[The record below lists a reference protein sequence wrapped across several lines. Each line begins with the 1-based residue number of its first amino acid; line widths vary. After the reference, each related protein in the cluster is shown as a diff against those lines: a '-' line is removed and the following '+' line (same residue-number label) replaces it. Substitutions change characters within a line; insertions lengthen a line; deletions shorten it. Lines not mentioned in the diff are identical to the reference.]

1 MSDIMTCQE
10 KLIQKAEN
18 VGYLTFDDIMDM
30 ADTFALSVSE
40 VDKLSEGIQLRGII
54 VYEDTPV
61 SQNNDESIEDYSRVD
76 YDAIFGEIVV
86 LSPELDF
93 IVNLVKILP
102 PPQYG
107 EVQSLAIQAANENA
121 FAQDRLVLIHLRL
134 ALKIALS
141 TSKQYKFDLVD
152 AVSAAFIGLMVGTKK
167 FDPNGF
173 STFQG
178 YASTWIY
185 QSIMRFCT
193 PTWMEYYYP
202 AHYKEKIFS
211 VLDAYEQY
219 YGEIPNDSV
228 RADFL
233 EYAMQQL
240 DMTESQ
246 IEEYLA
252 AILGQMYRKIELDR
266 PISTVEEYTS
276 DSSFVDE
283 QSFVDTLRNNILD
296 SEYGEDPFEYACKQD
311 CKEKIHILLNKLTQR
326 EQDVLQLR
334 FGIKDGREWTLEE
347 VGTEFGVTRERI
359 RQIESKAI
367 RKLRHPSASK
377 LIKDYYL

>member
-10 KLIQKAEN
+10 KLIQKAES

-30 ADTFALSVSE
+30 ADTFSLSVSE

-61 SQNNDESIEDYSRVD
+61 SKNDETIEDYSRVD
-76 YDAIFGEIVV
+76 YDAIFREIVD
-86 LSPELDF
+86 LAPELEF
-93 IVNLVKILP
+93 IVNQVKTLP

-107 EVQSLAIQAANENA
+107 EVQSLSIQAANENE
-121 FAQDRLVLIHLRL
+121 FARERLILIHLRL

-152 AVSAAFIGLMVGTKK
+152 AASAAFIGLMVGVEK

-178 YASTWIY
+178 YSSTWIY

-202 AHYKEKIFS
+202 AHYKDRLFS
-211 VLDAYEQY
+211 VLDAYEKY
-219 YGEIPNDSV
+219 YGEIPND
-228 RADFL
+228 AIHEDFL
-233 EYAMQQL
+233 AYALEQL
-240 DMTESQ
+240 DMPELQ
-246 IEEYLA
+246 IEECLA

-266 PISTVEEYTS
+266 PISDAEEYTPDNALVNEYS
-276 DSSFVDE
+276 V
-283 QSFVDTLRNNILD
+283 VDTLCNNVVD
-296 SEYGEDPFEYACKQD
+296 SEYGADPFECACKQD
-311 CKEKIHILLNKLTQR
+311 CKERIHILLERLTQR

-334 FGIKDGREWTLEE
+334 FGIEDGREWTLEE
-347 VGTEFGVTRERI
+347 VGAKFGVTRERI

-367 RKLRHPSASK
+367 RKLRHPSVCK
-377 LIKDYYL
+377 LVKDYYS